1 MKRTIF
7 STLSLALLALTVTG
21 CTKEDDGS
29 SGSSSSASSATANTK
44 PFTTD
49 CGTVID
55 SALVNPVKKN
65 DGILGKVSVA
75 GPNLLVM
82 TTEKDGD
89 FLVKLHSLGIPYS
102 DTEQAGAERLLEDLA
117 KEDAYFFKA
126 SEECTTSL
134 EQGQTGY
141 IGQIFTASGKSY
153 SETLLKKAYGK
164 TSGDPCG
171 GSLLTSCY
179 RALQDDAEASTAG
192 ELEAFLWKP
201 VSDSN
206 GKLAIHSSPS
216 DTVIKIGSETGTT
229 QGGGNGY
236 AQLARFSKPG
246 CAYGKNVQVKVYN
259 SKGASYR
266 INGNDYLTIPDG
278 CGRYCL
284 KNGAI
289 AACPK

>member
-1 MKRTIF
+1 MKRAIF
-7 STLSLALLALTVTG
+7 STFCLTILAFAATG
-21 CTKEDDGS
+21 CTTEDDGS
-29 SGSSSSASSATANTK
+29 SSSTSSSATATTN

-49 CGTVID
+49 CSTVID
-55 SALVNPVKKN
+55 GSLVNPVKKK

-89 FLVKLHSLGIPYS
+89 FLVKLHSLGVPYN
-102 DTEQAGAERLLEDLA
+102 DAEQAGAERLLEDLA

-126 SEECTTSL
+126 SDDCTTSVG
-134 EQGQTGY
+134 QGQTGY
-141 IGQIFTASGKSY
+141 IGQLFTTSGKSY

-164 TSGDPCG
+164 TSGDPCS
-171 GSLLTSCY
+171 GSLLTTCY
-179 RALQDDAEASTAG
+179 RALQEDAEASTAG

-216 DTVIKIGSETGTT
+216 DTIIKIGGETGTT

-236 AQLARFSKPG
+236 AQLGRFSKPG
-246 CAYGKNVQVKVYN
+246 CAYGKNIQVKAYN
-259 SKGASYR
+259 SKGAPYR

-289 AACPK
+289 VACPK